1 MFARK
6 QNGKYNSVYA
16 SVPELYERTRK
27 MNRRARRAYG
37 KVLMANAHTPES
49 TKRNWLIMW
58 KTDKKYFW
66 GGEGR
71 KSAKRGYVVDA
82 RTGTTYRKGKRRRSL
97 KVYHVKG
104 SGTKRSQSGVV
115 YADSDF
121 LGMM

>member
-6 QNGKYNSVYA
+6 TNGKFNPVYA
-16 SVPELYERTRK
+16 SVSELYDRTDKMSKRK
-27 MNRRARRAYG
+27 RRKYG
-37 KVLMANAHTPES
+37 RVLMANPLTPDS
-49 TKRNWLIMW
+49 TKRNWLTIW